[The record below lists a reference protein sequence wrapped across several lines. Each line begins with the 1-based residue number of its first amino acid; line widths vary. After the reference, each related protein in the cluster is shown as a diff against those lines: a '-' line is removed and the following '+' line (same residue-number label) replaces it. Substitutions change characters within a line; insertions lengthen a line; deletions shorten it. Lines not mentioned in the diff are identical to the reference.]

1 MTASEIRERY
11 TRFFANNGHTLLASS
26 DIVPKSDST
35 LLFTNAGMV
44 PFKQFFLNPTS
55 APYKMVTSVQKCV
68 RAGGKHNDLDQV
80 GYTPRHHTFFEMLG
94 NFSFGAYGKR
104 EIIQMAW
111 RFVTE
116 ELQMPAKMLRV
127 TVLESDDESYN
138 IWKNEIG
145 IDPKRIVRCGAEDN
159 FWSMGSGEGP
169 CGPSSEIFWD
179 TQDPRYSENDEER
192 WLEFWNL
199 VFMQYHRTAD
209 GELKQL
215 ATPCIDTGMGLE
227 RVASILQGKKN
238 NFDTDIFQNIIDGI
252 EHSASVAAST
262 SPDKLLTYKRII
274 ADHLRASAFLIA
286 EGVYPSNT
294 GRGYVLRRI
303 IRRAVRAGRL
313 LGINSGVLSG
323 LYPSLESAM
332 GAAYPEIVER
342 RKPIVSVLES
352 EEKAFLKTLDKGM
365 ALLEDIF
372 ASGSESNSRVISGKD
387 VFLLYDTHGF
397 PVDLTEIIARDHGW
411 GVDVAAFDRIQ
422 HESRERNRASW
433 KGGSSKK
440 DTVAGEIESACLEW
454 QDAMVQSRFCGYD
467 IDPESKQAS
476 VTAKVAAF
484 RELSNGDALAVI
496 DPCPFYATGGG
507 QQADTGKIAVTRG
520 SDTHEFAVKTA
531 VALPNGK
538 ATVLHLTG
546 AGSKHA
552 LFDAGQEVTGT
563 IDMHR
568 RYGNAVHHTATH
580 LLNAALRRVV
590 GDSVMQAGS
599 LVQPDG
605 LRFDFTSAPL
615 TSSQLEKIEDLVNGA
630 ALDNT
635 SLCVHQMSLEQAK
648 TQGAM
653 AMFTEKYDTENVRVV
668 EVPGVSMELCG
679 GTHLHTTR
687 AVFPFQ
693 IISEGSIG
701 SGTRRIEAV
710 AGVSAARWLQRQLG
724 HARAAAQTLEAKSLD
739 GMGKK
744 AQQLVEKNKALKDEV
759 ATWLQT
765 AAVNVEAIAT
775 RATCLGKENVPTVV
789 HLLPLLAC
797 SPAVSSA
804 KTAQH
809 SGGDA
814 RLVAERAR
822 FLRDAQPHSAHVVIQ
837 GCAVALSVDTECVS
851 GAKAKELLRDLFAI
865 LPGKGG
871 GQDTL
876 AQGKLASAVTALDQL
891 TCIK

>member
-1 MTASEIRERY
+1 MSASEIRERY
-11 TRFFANNGHTLLASS
+11 TKFFANNGHTPLASS
-26 DIVPKSDST
+26 DIVPKRDST

-44 PFKQFFLNPTS
+44 PFKQFFLNPMS

-104 EIIQMAW
+104 EIIHMAW
-111 RFVTE
+111 KFVTE
-116 ELQMPAKMLRV
+116 ELKMPPSMLRV
-127 TVLESDDESYN
+127 TVLETDDEAYD
-138 IWKNEIG
+138 IWKNEVR
-145 IDPKRIVRCGAEDN
+145 IDPKRIVRCGPEDN

-209 GELKQL
+209 GELKPL
-215 ATPCIDTGMGLE
+215 LTPCIDTGMGLE

-238 NFDTDIFQNIIDGI
+238 NFDTDIFQSIINSI
-252 EHSASVAAST
+252 RHSASVEAVLPS
-262 SPDKLLTYKRII
+262 DRILTYKRII
-274 ADHLRASAFLIA
+274 TDHLRASAFLIA

-313 LGINSGVLSG
+313 LGISDAVLSG

-342 RKPIVSVLES
+342 RRPIISVLES
-352 EEKAFLKTLDKGM
+352 EEKTFLKTLDKGM
-365 ALLEDIF
+365 SLLEDIF
-372 ASGSESNSRVISGKD
+372 ASKSENKIISGKD
-387 VFLLYDTHGF
+387 AFLLYDTHGF

-411 GVDVAAFDRIQ
+411 SVDIASFDQIQ
-422 HESRERNRASW
+422 RESRVRNQATW
-433 KGGSSKK
+433 KGGSSKR
-440 DTVAGEIESACLEW
+440 DAVASEIDSAYLKW
-454 QDAMVQSRFCGYD
+454 QDAAIQSRFCGYD
-467 IDPESKQAS
+467 IDPESNMQVS
-476 VTAKVAAF
+476 VTAEVAAF
-484 RELSNGDALAVI
+484 RELSNGDALIVI

-507 QQADTGKIAVTRG
+507 QQADTGKVTVTR
-520 SDTHEFAVKTA
+520 DNEMHQFAVKTA

-538 ATVLHLTG
+538 ATVLHLAV

-552 LFDAGQEVTGT
+552 LFDAGQEVIGT
-563 IDMHR
+563 IDMKR

-580 LLNAALRRVV
+580 LLNAALRMVV

-615 TSSQLEKIEDLVNGA
+615 TSSQLDRIEELVNKA
-630 ALDNT
+630 ALDNF
-635 SLCVHQMSLEQAK
+635 SLCVHQMTLEQAK
-648 TQGAM
+648 TRGAV
-653 AMFTEKYDTENVRVV
+653 AMFTEKYDSGNVRVV
-668 EVPGVSMELCG
+668 EIPGVSMELCG
-679 GTHLHTTR
+679 GTHLHSTR

-693 IISEGSIG
+693 IVSEGSIG

-710 AGVSAARWLQRQLG
+710 AGASAARWLQRQLG
-724 HARAAAQTLEAKSLD
+724 YARATAQMLEAKSLD
-739 GMGKK
+739 AMDKK
-744 AQQLVEKNKALKDEV
+744 AQQLVDRNKALKDEV
-759 ATWLQT
+759 GAWLQT

-775 RATCLGKENVPTVV
+775 RATKLGTKNVPTVV
-789 HLLPLLAC
+789 HVLPLLAC
-797 SPAVSSA
+797 SSPMSA
-804 KTAQH
+804 RNAQH
-809 SGGDA
+809 SGDA

-822 FLRDAQPHSAHVVIQ
+822 FLRDTQPRLAH
-837 GCAVALSVDTECVS
+837 
-851 GAKAKELLRDLFAI
+851 
-865 LPGKGG
+865 
-871 GQDTL
+871 
-876 AQGKLASAVTALDQL
+876 
-891 TCIK
+891 

>member
-1 MTASEIRERY
+1 MSASEIRERY
-11 TRFFANNGHTLLASS
+11 TKFFVNNGHTLLASS

-44 PFKQFFLNPTS
+44 PFKQFFLNPVS

-104 EIIQMAW
+104 DIIHMAW
-111 RFVTE
+111 RFVTK
-116 ELQMPAKMLRV
+116 ELGMPPSMLRV
-127 TVLESDDESYN
+127 TVLKSDDESYD
-138 IWKNEIG
+138 IWKNEVG
-145 IDPKRIVRCGAEDN
+145 LDPKRIVRCGPEDN
-159 FWSMGSGEGP
+159 FWSMGNGEGP

-179 TQDPRYSENDEER
+179 TQDPRYSEADDER

-209 GELKQL
+209 GELKPL
-215 ATPCIDTGMGLE
+215 STPCIDTGMGLE

-238 NFDTDIFQNIIDGI
+238 NFDTDIFQSIIGNIKHN
-252 EHSASVAAST
+252 ETFAAALP
-262 SPDKLLTYKRII
+262 PDTLLTYKRII
-274 ADHLRASAFLIA
+274 ADHLRASVFLIA
-286 EGVYPSNT
+286 EGVYPNNN

-303 IRRAVRAGRL
+303 IRRAVRAGKL
-313 LGINSGVLSG
+313 LGIDAAVLSG

-332 GAAYPEIVER
+332 GAAYPEVVER
-342 RKPIVSVLES
+342 RKAIIAVLES

-365 ALLEDIF
+365 SLLEDIF
-372 ASGSESNSRVISGKD
+372 ASRSDDKMVSGRD
-387 VFLLYDTHGF
+387 AFLLYDTHGF

-411 GVDVAAFDRIQ
+411 SVDIASFDQIQ
-422 HESRERNRASW
+422 RESRERNRTSW
-433 KGGSSKK
+433 KGGPSKK
-440 DTVAGEIESACLEW
+440 DAIAGEIEAACLEW
-454 QDAMVQSRFCGYD
+454 QDASVQGHFCGYS
-467 IDPESKQAS
+467 IDPGIKQAS

-484 RELSNGDALAVI
+484 KELSNGDALAVI

-507 QQADTGKIAVTRG
+507 QQADTGMVTVTRDN
-520 SDTHEFAVKTA
+520 STHQFAVKTA
-531 VALPNGK
+531 VSLPNGK

-546 AGSKHA
+546 AGSRHA

-563 IDMHR
+563 VDMER

-580 LLNAALRRVV
+580 LLNSALRTVL

-599 LVQPDG
+599 LVQPDS

-615 TSSQLEKIEDLVNGA
+615 TSLQLGKVEELVNNA
-630 ALDNT
+630 ALENAG
-635 SLCVHQMSLEQAK
+635 LRVHQMSLEQAK
-648 TQGAM
+648 AQGAV
-653 AMFTEKYDTENVRVV
+653 AMFTEKYDADNVRVV

-679 GTHLHTTR
+679 GTHLRTTR
-687 AVFPFQ
+687 AVFPFH
-693 IISEGSIG
+693 IISESSIG

-710 AGVSAARWLQRQLG
+710 AGLSAARWLQRQLG
-724 HARAAAQTLEAKSLD
+724 YARTTAQMLEAKSLD

-744 AQQLVEKNKALKDEV
+744 AKQLVEKNKALKDE
-759 ATWLQT
+759 AGAWLQT

-775 RATCLGKENVPTVV
+775 RATTLGKKNVPTVIHV
-789 HLLPLLAC
+789 LPLLAC
-797 SPAVSSA
+797 SPISA
-804 KTAQH
+804 KSAQQ
-809 SGGDA
+809 SGDA

-822 FLRDAQPHSAHVVIQ
+822 FLRDTQPHSAHVVIQ
-837 GCAVALSVDTECVS
+837 GCAVALGVDTERVS
-851 GAKAKELLRDLFAI
+851 GAKAGELLRELFAM

-871 GQDTL
+871 GQDAL
-876 AQGKLASAVTALDQL
+876 AQGKLTTAVAALDQL
-891 TCIK
+891 TCIS